1 MNRKKRAEFSSRIG
15 KRKAKLAK
23 VRNGVLFINLVNFV
37 LPEGALCLKG
47 ELHGNIKWLPEQLV
61 AQALIWSWQDTKLI
75 TDAFEKTLEI
85 CEQIGL
91 KDIARTYT
99 AFMNAI
105 SRYRELLGDRLRLRQ
120 QRLAKEIGGRYFRTH
135 TWVLI
140 AFDGSRST
148 APRSIANE
156 KAFCAPNYG
165 HGTKAKYG
173 KKKSKGLRRKRNK
186 EHKTQPQEPQVWI
199 TMMWHMGLRLPWTW
213 RLGPSNSSERRTLL
227 ADRHRLVPRL
237 RPLYPTHLLRY
248 QNAVFGR
255 SFLPRRGID
264 GIAMD

>member
-1 MNRKKRAEFSSRIG
+1 M
-15 KRKAKLAK
+15 
-23 VRNGVLFINLVNFV
+23 LFR
-37 LPEGALCLKG
+37 
-47 ELHGNIKWLPEQLV
+47 
-61 AQALIWSWQDTKLI
+61 S
-75 TDAFEKTLEI
+75 
-85 CEQIGL
+85 
-91 KDIARTYT
+91 
-99 AFMNAI
+99 
-105 SRYRELLGDRLRLRQ
+105 DRLRLRQ

-135 TWVLI
+135 KWVLI

-237 RPLYPTHLLRY
+237 LPSLSYT
-248 QNAVFGR
+248 
-255 SFLPRRGID
+255 SFLRVSERDVSVAISFQFAKTAPDCG
-264 GIAMD
+264 